1 MGYRGPLAL
10 GSRIVRSNC
19 HILIRPLLCQ
29 ASRGFHYETNIHLAV
44 SARSR
49 TISLAT
55 NQRILRR
62 GAVGGQLLFSG
73 MTMSKQ
79 RDISS
84 FFGVKA
90 SKKSNEESQEDQKGA
105 LDSVEDI
112 IDQDDGGLAETTTS
126 QKKAA
131 VIESSS
137 DEEASL
143 SSSMSLED
151 SGKDE
156 DEEADWNENDDD
168 NEKKRR
174 ASASSSP
181 SAKKAKKSTNGIK
194 IPLSP
199 KQKQEKQAIEGVGA
213 LGLKA
218 AKEHEKVDIESL
230 ISWKRGEPVPF
241 SFLTNTF
248 EAIAEESKRLVITS
262 LLTNAFRAIIEATPD
277 DLLST
282 VYLCT
287 NQVSPAHVGIELGI
301 GDATLVKAISMATG
315 KKESTVK
322 AQYDETG
329 DLGIVAAQARGG
341 QKTMFKPK
349 PLTVRKVLST
359 FREIASAEGS
369 KSQDR
374 KKNLI
379 IQLLAAASENE
390 AGYLMRALQGKLRI
404 GLAEQ
409 TVLVSLAHATV
420 LQRGGIL
427 DGKMNVAEKLEEASR
442 IVKGVYSE
450 CPSYDDLVPAL
461 LSLKIEEIP
470 SKVHFKPGVPIKP
483 MLAKPTNGVSEV
495 LDKFSDQPFT
505 CEYKYDGERAQIHV
519 LEDGSVKIYSRNS
532 ENNTGKYPDIIAM
545 FPEVLNNGI
554 KSIVLDAEAVAYDP
568 EAKKIL
574 PFQVLSTR
582 ARKAVTL
589 DSIKVQVC
597 VFAFDCLYLN
607 GEALLKKSL
616 SERREALRAAIKPT
630 PGKMELATAKTSH
643 DVEELSKFLDESVE
657 MGTEGLI
664 VKTLDDS
671 YEPSKRSSHWL
682 KLKKDYL
689 DGVGDT
695 FDLVPIG
702 AWYGK
707 GKRTGVY
714 GSYLLAIWDSEN
726 EEYQVIT
733 KIGTGFSEEL
743 LKDLSQTMGT
753 HVIPAAKGYF
763 NCPDSLTPDVWFDP
777 KAVWEVKAADLSI
790 SPVYRAGIGLVD
802 EGKGISIR
810 FPRLVRVRDD
820 KGPEDST
827 SPDQV
832 ADMYRSQAI
841 VGK

>member
-29 ASRGFHYETNIHLAV
+29 ATRGLCCETSTRLAG

-49 TISLAT
+49 TLLLRT
-55 NQRILRR
+55 NSHILRR
-62 GAVGGQLLFSG
+62 GAVGGQFLFSG
-73 MTMSKQ
+73 LTMGKQ

-84 FFGVKA
+84 FFGAKA
-90 SKKSNEESQEDQKGA
+90 SKKSNEEKQEEKQQGA
-105 LDSVEDI
+105 LDGVEDK
-112 IDQDDGGLAETTTS
+112 DASVLVETS
-126 QKKAA
+126 QKETA

-143 SSSMSLED
+143 SSSVSFESSED
-151 SGKDE
+151 SEE
-156 DEEADWNENDDD
+156 DEGVDRNENDDD

-174 ASASSSP
+174 APASSSQ
-181 SAKKAKKSTNGIK
+181 KAKKTKNGVKVPI
-194 IPLSP
+194 SP
-199 KQKQEKQAIEGVGA
+199 TKKQDKQAIEGVGA

-230 ISWKRGEPVPF
+230 ISWTRGEPVPF

-262 LLTNAFRAIIEATPD
+262 LLTNAFRAIIEATPE
-277 DLLST
+277 DLLAT

-301 GDATLVKAISMATG
+301 GDATLVKAICMATG
-315 KKESTVK
+315 KKESAVK

-329 DLGIVAAQARGG
+329 DLGIVAAHARGS

-359 FREIASAEGS
+359 FRDIASAEGS
-369 KSQDR
+369 KSQER

-427 DGKMNVAEKLEEASR
+427 DENINVAEKLEEASR

-461 LSLKIEEIP
+461 LSLKIEEVP

-545 FPEVLNNGI
+545 FPEVLCDGI

-616 SERREALRAAIKPT
+616 SERREALHAAIKPT

-657 MGTEGLI
+657 RGTEGLI

-714 GSYLLAIWDSEN
+714 GSYLLAIWDSDN
-726 EEYQVIT
+726 EQYQVIT

-743 LKDLSQTMGT
+743 LKDLSQTMGS
-753 HVIPAAKGYF
+753 HVIPSAKGYF
-763 NCPDSLTPDVWFDP
+763 NCPDSLTPDVWFEP
-777 KAVWEVKAADLSI
+777 KTVWEVKAADLSI

-832 ADMYRSQAI
+832 ADMYRSQAT
-841 VGK
+841 VGNK

>member
-1 MGYRGPLAL
+1 MSYSPPIKTVAASDSLSQACILNRTEFKARYSCKGCCDPSRKYMGYRGPLAL

-29 ASRGFHYETNIHLAV
+29 ASRGLYCETTTDWA
-44 SARSR
+44 ARSR
-49 TISLAT
+49 TVSLAV

-62 GAVGGQLLFSG
+62 GAVVGQLLSSG

-79 RDISS
+79 KDISS
-84 FFGVKA
+84 FFGAKA
-90 SKKSNEESQEDQKGA
+90 SKKSNEENQEEQKGA
-105 LDSVEDI
+105 LDAVEDI
-112 IDQDDGGLAETTTS
+112 LDQDDGGEAETNP
-126 QKKAA
+126 KKAA

-143 SSSMSLED
+143 SSSMSLNGSD
-151 SGKDE
+151 DDN

-181 SAKKAKKSTNGIK
+181 MAKKAKKNANGIK
-194 IPLSP
+194 VPLSP
-199 KQKQEKQAIEGVGA
+199 KRKQDKQAIEGVGA

-241 SFLTNTF
+241 SFLTNT
-248 EAIAEESKRLVITS
+248 
-262 LLTNAFRAIIEATPD
+262 
-277 DLLST
+277 LSDSGRKQT
-282 VYLCT
+282 FSDYKPFD
-287 NQVSPAHVGIELGI
+287 QRVSPAHVGIELGI

-315 KKESTVK
+315 KKESAVK

-329 DLGIVAAQARGG
+329 DLGIVAAQARGR

-427 DGKMNVAEKLEEASR
+427 DGNMNVAEKLEEASR

-461 LSLKIEEIP
+461 LSLKIEEVP

-495 LDKFSDQPFT
+495 LDKFADQPFT

-532 ENNTGKYPDIIAM
+532 ENNTEKYPDIIAM
-545 FPEVLNNGI
+545 FPEVLSDGV

-616 SERREALRAAIKPT
+616 SERREALHTPSNLARWNLLLPRHPMMWKLDELTWEGLSLKPWMT
-630 PGKMELATAKTSH
+630 RTSH
-643 DVEELSKFLDESVE
+643 QEVF
-657 MGTEGLI
+657 
-664 VKTLDDS
+664 
-671 YEPSKRSSHWL
+671 P
-682 KLKKDYL
+682 
-689 DGVGDT
+689 
-695 FDLVPIG
+695 
-702 AWYGK
+702 
-707 GKRTGVY
+707 
-714 GSYLLAIWDSEN
+714 LA
-726 EEYQVIT
+726 
-733 KIGTGFSEEL
+733 
-743 LKDLSQTMGT
+743 
-753 HVIPAAKGYF
+753 
-763 NCPDSLTPDVWFDP
+763 
-777 KAVWEVKAADLSI
+777 
-790 SPVYRAGIGLVD
+790 
-802 EGKGISIR
+802 
-810 FPRLVRVRDD
+810 
-820 KGPEDST
+820 
-827 SPDQV
+827 
-832 ADMYRSQAI
+832 
-841 VGK
+841 